1 MCLLRKITYGEFSEF
16 ARLISWNPSSIFLF
30 SQTHDG
36 LLGRYFTCV
45 YKVAATDR
53 RRPAIVGR
61 RTATAHPSVKNHLN
75 RHTGARINKVLPVRA
90 RQNLSS
96 SYEGALRSSSRE
108 SSTKSPVTSQP
119 GNLKQNKPLVLIKID
134 LESYQCFVILFWILF
149 I

>member
-61 RTATAHPSVKNHLN
+61 CRTATAHPSVKNHLN
-75 RHTGARINKVLPVRA
+75 RQTGARINKVLPVRA

-119 GNLKQNKPLVLIKID
+119 GNLKQNKPFGFDQDWSCLI
-134 LESYQCFVILFWILF
+134 SVIFFGFF